1 MPQSFV
7 QESGGSC
14 CSGRYRSYGLYCR
27 YYKAVPMKAL
37 SEEIFKLGAVEGE
50 CIAALKLPLR
60 KGGCTSSLSPPAFY
74 VGLPGSSASSC

>member
-1 MPQSFV
+1 
-7 QESGGSC
+7 
-14 CSGRYRSYGLYCR
+14 
-27 YYKAVPMKAL
+27 MKAL
-37 SEEIFKLGAVEGE
+37 SEERFKLGAVEGE